1 MGRSMKQQLK
11 KVIKRIVPE
20 SVLVW
25 WQTRSSRY
33 LEQSDIIKYD
43 SQFFKRGINLIG
55 PMQQNSGLGQSCR
68 LLERAINASG
78 IMYEV
83 FPYSSE
89 LSPRKFKLF
98 STKLVYSINIF
109 HINAH
114 EFCHAFYQLKKK
126 SWDRHYNIVY
136 WLWELEDFPD
146 SWVPYTRMIDEI
158 WTPAEFV
165 SNSIRKKV
173 KIPVKTVPYWLQVK
187 IDNQITRKYFGLPEE
202 KFLFFVAYDKN
213 SVAERKNPQGCIN
226 AFKIAFRPNNRD
238 VGLVIKIN
246 HATETDVEQLKEELT
261 GYNVYFIKKTLS
273 KLEMDT
279 MISLMDV
286 YISLHRAEG
295 FGLILA
301 ESMALGTQVV
311 ATDYSANTEF
321 MNSEVACM
329 IDYQKVILKDD
340 VWPYER
346 GNCWAE
352 PNVEQAAEYLRK
364 LYEDSTYYNEIK
376 IRAQKYITEWLGEK
390 RITEIIKSRCKEI
403 FNLERENEK

>member
-1 MGRSMKQQLK
+1 M
-11 KVIKRIVPE
+11 
-20 SVLVW
+20 
-25 WQTRSSRY
+25 
-33 LEQSDIIKYD
+33 
-43 SQFFKRGINLIG
+43 
-55 PMQQNSGLGQSCR
+55 
-68 LLERAINASG
+68 
-78 IMYEV
+78 
-83 FPYSSE
+83 
-89 LSPRKFKLF
+89 
-98 STKLVYSINIF
+98 
-109 HINAH
+109 
-114 EFCHAFYQLKKK
+114 
-126 SWDRHYNIVY
+126 
-136 WLWELEDFPD
+136 
-146 SWVPYTRMIDEI
+146 
-158 WTPAEFV
+158 
-165 SNSIRKKV
+165 
-173 KIPVKTVPYWLQVK
+173 
-187 IDNQITRKYFGLPEE
+187 
-202 KFLFFVAYDKN
+202 
-213 SVAERKNPQGCIN
+213 
-226 AFKIAFRPNNRD
+226 
-238 VGLVIKIN
+238 
-246 HATETDVEQLKEELT
+246 
-261 GYNVYFIKKTLS
+261 YFIKKTLS

-301 ESMALGTQVV
+301 ESMALGTPVV